1 MPLHTALQNNLP
13 PYARALGFTITEA
26 TSDRIVAEM
35 TVREELGNGLGT
47 MHGGALMTLADTMG
61 AIATIV
67 NIPRGAQTTTLES
80 KTNFVSAAQVGMV
93 IKAEVT
99 AIHRGKTTQVWQTRI
114 TRADGRLVAL
124 ITQTQ
129 LVLS

>member
-13 PYARALGFTITEA
+13 PYARQLGFTVTEA

-35 TVREELGNGLGT
+35 TVREEFSNGLGT

-93 IKAEVT
+93 ITAEVT
-99 AIHRGKTTQVWQTRI
+99 PIHRGKTTQVWQTRI
-114 TRADGRLVAL
+114 TRADGKLVAL

>member
-13 PYARALGFTITEA
+13 PYARQLGFTITEA

-35 TVREELGNGLGT
+35 MVREDLGNGLGT

-80 KTNFVSAAQVGMV
+80 KTNFVSAAQVGTV
-93 IKAEVT
+93 ITAEVT
-99 AIHRGKTTQVWQTRI
+99 PIHRGKTTQVWQTRI
-114 TRADGRLVAL
+114 TRADGRLIAL
-124 ITQTQ
+124 STQTQ

>member
-13 PYARALGFTITEA
+13 PYARQLGFTIIEA
-26 TSDRIVAEM
+26 TSDRIVTEM
-35 TVREELGNGLGT
+35 VVGEEHGNGLGT

-61 AIATIV
+61 AIATMV
-67 NIPRGAQTTTLES
+67 NIGRDAQTTTLES
-80 KTNFVSAAQVGMV
+80 KTNFVSAAKVGTT
-93 IKAEVT
+93 ITAEVT
-99 AIHRGKTTQVWQTRI
+99 PIHRGKTTQVWQTRI

-129 LVLS
+129 MVLG